1 MVVTNITRHQSQLF
15 LQGTTFSLNPNPLSL
30 LYPFLHFNYKNLLT
44 ALQVYTT
51 PELIYLALGAL
62 LVGMEK
68 AGFKGLSMLVVSI
81 YAMVMGG
88 KASAGLLLLFF
99 MLADIFAVRHYYQ
112 EASFSIVRKLL
123 GPAAIGIILG
133 AVAGQS
139 INDAVF
145 KDVMAIVILVCLGLS
160 VGPSWW
166 ARGEDR
172 RGVVQGVGFLTGFST
187 MIANVS
193 SPILAVYLL
202 SLHLPKVKFIGTVV
216 WFFFIINFF
225 KLPFHIWGWE
235 TIQWETLGYSLL
247 ALPLLGLGFLLGLW
261 GIKRVS
267 ERSFRWLIVGVTF
280 LAAARLLL
288 S

>member
-1 MVVTNITRHQSQLF
+1 MF
-15 LQGTTFSLNPNPLSL
+15 
-30 LYPFLHFNYKNLLT
+30 T
-44 ALQVYTT
+44 ALQDWTT
-51 PELIYLALGAL
+51 VELIYLALGAL

-88 KASAGLLLLFF
+88 KASAGLLLLYF
-99 MLADIFAVRHYYQ
+99 MLADVFAVRYYYR

-123 GPAAIGIILG
+123 SPAVVGIILG
-133 AVAGQS
+133 TVLGQY
-139 INDAVF
+139 IDDVIF
-145 KDVMAIVILVCLGLS
+145 KDVIAIVILTCLLLS
-160 VGPSWW
+160 VGPRWW
-166 ARGEDR
+166 EQQEGAP
-172 RGVVQGVGFLTGFST
+172 GVIQTVGFLTGFST

-216 WFFFIINFF
+216 WFFFLVNFV
-225 KLPFHIWGWE
+225 KLPFHIWVWE
-235 TIQWETLGYSLL
+235 TIQWETVGYSLL
-247 ALPLLGLGFLLGLW
+247 ALPLLGLGFVLGLF

-267 ERSFRWLIVGVTF
+267 ELSFRWLIVGVTF
-280 LAAARLLL
+280 LAALRLLL